1 MRLGGSL
8 EGEAATAGRVLATVA
23 REAPGR
29 GLALAARY
37 GRGRVR
43 RRVHGQ
49 PGPGRGRAVRPGGPN
64 QEAAVGAALALDG
77 APGIV
82 ALFADTDGSDGGTA
96 IAGGLVD
103 FSTAGRARE
112 QGLSLRKG
120 LVDHA
125 TRALLEACGDA
136 VLTGATQTNANDL
149 IIIGVS

>member
-1 MRLGGSL
+1 VVACGGECTVSLGPDADEL
-8 EGEAATAGRVLATVA
+8 F
-23 REAPGR
+23 GR
-29 GLALAARY
+29 G
-37 GRGRVR
+37 
-43 RRVHGQ
+43 
-49 PGPGRGRAVRPGGPN
+49 GPS

-77 APGIV
+77 APRIV

-103 FSTAGRARE
+103 SSTAGRARE

-125 TRALLEACGDA
+125 TTALLEACGDA

>member
-1 MRLGGSL
+1 LGPAPARPSL
-8 EGEAATAGRVLATVA
+8 TS
-23 REAPGR
+23 
-29 GLALAARY
+29 
-37 GRGRVR
+37 
-43 RRVHGQ
+43 
-49 PGPGRGRAVRPGGPN
+49 GPS

-82 ALFADTDGSDGGTA
+82 ALFADMDGSDGGTA

-103 FSTAGRARE
+103 CSTAGRAGE

-125 TRALLEACGDA
+125 TTALLEACGDA